1 MTREEF
7 KEAIQRLK
15 DFEQERDKLDA
26 VVNAISPTS
35 TAVVEIGGYFID
47 SYIKVLEI
55 ALKCPNGWV
64 SAFVFEC
71 EYGLYPFTG
80 ELDGKD
86 FSVQTEDEFY
96 DLVQEYIHLSP
107 FKNLT
112 TYSGEPIGF
121 IADSK
126 VMLNSPCSGM
136 NLEYYTNL
144 SGNTGGI
151 QIGTDTDK
159 YTIK

>member
-15 DFEQERDKLDA
+15 DFEQERNKLDA

-55 ALKCPNGWV
+55 ALNCPVGWV

-96 DLVQEYIHLSP
+96 DLVQECSIQKQVFDYPKELLNNMMGGSQQDTCVHL
-107 FKNLT
+107 
-112 TYSGEPIGF
+112 
-121 IADSK
+121 
-126 VMLNSPCSGM
+126 V
-136 NLEYYTNL
+136 
-144 SGNTGGI
+144 GNTIGI

-159 YTIK
+159 NTIK

>member
-7 KEAIQRLK
+7 KEAIQRLR

-55 ALKCPNGWV
+55 ALNCPVGWV

-80 ELDGKD
+80 EINGRD

-96 DLVQEYIHLSP
+96 DLVQEAYRTNACRLLKIDAP
-107 FKNLT
+107 CW
-112 TYSGEPIGF
+112 G
-121 IADSK
+121 AD
-126 VMLNSPCSGM
+126 
-136 NLEYYTNL
+136 LEYRVNQL
-144 SGNTGGI
+144 GNTSGI
-151 QIGTDTDK
+151 EINTDTDK
-159 YTIK
+159 NTIK

>member
-1 MTREEF
+1 MKREEF

-26 VVNAISPTS
+26 VVNAISPSS
-35 TAVVEIGGYFID
+35 TTVVEVGGYFID
-47 SYIKVLEI
+47 SFIKVLEI
-55 ALKCPNGWV
+55 ALNCPVGWV

-80 ELDGKD
+80 ELHGKD

-96 DLVQEYIHLSP
+96 DLVQKCSIQYQVFDCPKELLNNMMGGSQQDTCVHL
-107 FKNLT
+107 
-112 TYSGEPIGF
+112 
-121 IADSK
+121 
-126 VMLNSPCSGM
+126 V
-136 NLEYYTNL
+136 
-144 SGNTGGI
+144 GNTIGI

-159 YTIK
+159 NTIK